1 MNAVADSYP
10 WQEEAVSW
18 VLGDVLL
25 MGVVTYAR
33 AGGGQVQPVEVV
45 GEVAPGVDWA
55 AVKRRRPDLVWRPQP
70 KRRAVEAA
78 AHAPVER
85 ACRD

>member
-33 AGGGQVQPVEVV
+33 AGGAQVQPVEVV

-55 AVKRRRPDLVWRPQP
+55 AVARRPQP

>member
-1 MNAVADSYP
+1 MNALADSYP

-33 AGGGQVQPVEVV
+33 AGGAQVQPVEVV

-55 AVKRRRPDLVWRPQP
+55 AVKRRRPGLVWRPQP